1 MSFPTSPTNGQ
12 QASINGITYTYS
24 SALTA
29 WTVSTSVSNSF
40 VSISVAGNVN
50 SGNLLATGTASV
62 TGNVQG
68 ANVNGTTVSATGN
81 VVGGN
86 VTTTGLTKTAT
97 FSVTGNVI
105 GNLLPSA
112 NITYDLGSSTQRWRD
127 LWLSG
132 TTIQLGA
139 ASISASGDSVSLG
152 GGNIS
157 GNYVF
162 GNGSQ
167 LTGIAVFVTAVAYPG
182 IATAADPAGS
192 QTITVTGTG
201 FNAGITA
208 YINSTSCATTYG
220 NSTSLTFVTPATSV
234 GTYNISLY
242 NTDGT
247 SGTKPGG
254 IVFSPIPVWV
264 TASGALTGAYQNAP
278 YSTSVSATGD
288 GITYSVTTGS
298 LPTGLSLNASTGAIT
313 GTPTVEATSTFS
325 ITATDAQNQG
335 VARSFSIAVVTAVS
349 VEYLVVA
356 GGGGGGLQYGGGGGA
371 GGLLANSVTIDPG
384 VTYSITVGG
393 GGATSATGSNSSIS
407 GSGFTTV
414 TSIGGGYGGQYP
426 NGNGINGGSGGG
438 GGSGTSA
445 GTGGKGVYPG
455 SVYLDQSR
463 QGYDGGNAI
472 SGGGYSGAGGGGAG
486 AIGQPPAGPAAS
498 KGGDGGIGLTSSITG
513 TSTYYAGGGGGH
525 GYSSDKGIGGLG
537 GGGNGGGNPIPVAA
551 TVGTINTGGGG
562 GGGSTDGS
570 GGGGKAGGSGVV
582 ILRFL
587 STVTPAGT
595 TGSPTIT
602 TDGSYSVY
610 KFTAS
615 GSITF

>member
-62 TGNVQG
+62 TGNV
-68 ANVNGTTVSATGN
+68 T
-81 VVGGN
+81 GGN
-86 VTTTGLTKTAT
+86 VTTTGLTKTTT

-152 GGNIS
+152 AGNIS

-167 LTGIAVFVTAVAYPG
+167 LTGIAVFVKTVAYPG

-220 NSTSLTFVTPATSV
+220 NSTSLTFVTPVTSV

-247 SGTKPGG
+247 NGTKPGG

-264 TASGALTGAYQNAP
+264 TAAGALAGGFTNLS
-278 YSTSVSATGD
+278 YSTSVAATGD
-288 GITYSVTTGS
+288 TIVYTVTSGS

-313 GTPTVEATSTFS
+313 GTPTVVATSNFD

-335 VARSFSIAVVTAVS
+335 VARSFSIAVANATLVD
-349 VEYLVVA
+349 YLVVA
-356 GGGGGGLQYGGGGGA
+356 GGGGAAGSSGAGA
-371 GGLLANSVTIDPG
+371 GGFRTGTNFVVNPG
-384 VTYSITVGG
+384 TTYTITVGAG
-393 GGATSATGSNSSIS
+393 GIGANPDS
-407 GSGFTTV
+407 GSGSDSVFSTI
-414 TSIGGGYGGQYP
+414 TSTGGGRGVNTGV
-426 NGNGINGGSGGG
+426 GVDGGSGGG
-438 GGSGTSA
+438 GGFDALTPGQAGGLGNTPSTSPSQGNNGGRGLTDNVTFSA
-445 GTGGKGVYPG
+445 GG
-455 SVYLDQSR
+455 
-463 QGYDGGNAI
+463 
-472 SGGGYSGAGGGGAG
+472 GGGGAG
-486 AIGQPPAGPAAS
+486 AIGGDASAGGN
-498 KGGDGGIGLTSSITG
+498 GGNGGNGTASSITG
-513 TSTYYAGGGGGH
+513 SSVTYAGGGGGNTN
-525 GYSSDKGIGGLG
+525 GGTPGSGGTG
-537 GGGNGGGNPIPVAA
+537 GGGPARSAGASRG
-551 TVGTINTGGGG
+551 TVNSGGGG
-562 GGGSTDGS
+562 GGG
-570 GGGGKAGGSGVV
+570 GGGTNGTGGSGVV

-587 STVTPAGT
+587 STVTVVGT

-602 TDGSYSVY
+602 TDGSYKVY
-610 KFTAS
+610 TFTAS

>member
-1 MSFPTSPTNGQ
+1 MPDLNFPTSPTLNDTYSFNGKTWVWNGLGWQ
-12 QASINGITYTYS
+12 LQNQGAINGLVI
-24 SALTA
+24 
-29 WTVSTSVSNSF
+29 
-40 VSISVAGNVN
+40 GNVTP
-50 SGNLLATGTASV
+50 AAGTF
-62 TGNVQG
+62 
-68 ANVNGTTVSATGN
+68 TTVSATGN

-105 GNLLPSA
+105 GNLIPSA

-139 ASISASGDSVSLG
+139 ASISASGDSVSMG
-152 GGNIS
+152 SGNIT
-157 GNYVF
+157 GNYFF

-167 LTGIAVFVTAVAYPG
+167 LTGIAIAVTTVAYPG
-182 IATAADPAGS
+182 TATAADPAGG

-201 FNAGITA
+201 FNSGIIA
-208 YINSTSCATTYG
+208 YINNTLCSTTYV
-220 NSTSLTFVTPATSV
+220 SATSLTLVTPATAA
-234 GTYNISLY
+234 GTYNVSLY

-264 TASGALTGAYQNAP
+264 TASGALTGATVDVS

-313 GTPTVEATSTFS
+313 GTPTVVATSTFS

-335 VARSFSIAVVTAVS
+335 VARSFSIDVANVILVD
-349 VEYLVVA
+349 YLVVA
-356 GGGGGGLQYGGGGGA
+356 GGGGGSNYGAGGA
-371 GGLLANSVTIDPG
+371 GGLLQATAVAFTPT
-384 VTYSITVGG
+384 VTYTVTVGAG
-393 GGATSATGSNSSIS
+393 GTGAVTGNVGSNSSIS

-414 TSIGGGYGGQYP
+414 TSIGGGRGGVA
-426 NGNGINGGSGGG
+426 NAGAGTSGGSGGG
-438 GGSGTSA
+438 GG
-445 GTGGKGVYPG
+445 Y
-455 SVYLDQSR
+455 
-463 QGYDGGNAI
+463 N
-472 SGGGYSGAGGGGAG
+472 SGAGGSGTAGPPIQGYNGGAG
-486 AIGQPPAGPAAS
+486 FAANNPFMGGGGGGS
-498 KGGDGGIGLTSSITG
+498 SAVGNPGISTKGGDGGAGTASSITG
-513 TSTYYAGGGGGH
+513 SSVTYAGGGGG
-525 GYSSDKGIGGLG
+525 GGFSAGSAASGGSG
-537 GGGNGGGNPIPVAA
+537 GGGAGGISGSSTGAG
-551 TVGTINTGGGG
+551 TVNTGGGG
-562 GGGSTDGS
+562 GGAGNTGSS
-570 GGGGKAGGSGVV
+570 GGTGGSGVV

-587 STVTPAGT
+587 STVTVTGT

-602 TDGSYSVY
+602 TDGSYKVY
-610 KFTAS
+610 KYTAT